1 MLKSPHKK
9 SSIKFLRYLR
19 DNRFISP
26 GGKEYS
32 EPEVL
37 EMLID
42 KESRLGLVS
51 LKKAAPYLDP
61 FHLMRE
67 HQEAIF
73 SLLKTWKA

>member
-1 MLKSPHKK
+1 
-9 SSIKFLRYLR
+9 
-19 DNRFISP
+19 
-26 GGKEYS
+26 
-32 EPEVL
+32 
-37 EMLID
+37 MLID